1 MVTVKVL
8 QLNIWKNG
16 KGYFFKALG
25 KDHFAYGVPSF
36 KVGSIIDFE
45 EGTDLIN
52 KAKEAKRVKVQD
64 RVEAF
69 IDENKARSATIE
81 NTMGKSQI
89 ALQLARELTPSKD
102 SRENYWAN
110 KEAADRAKEPVITM
124 LSCISS
130 ACVLFQGAGRTEP
143 GEIVSYAEAFFAAAM
158 RKKGASP

>member
-25 KDHFAYGVPSF
+25 KDHFAYGVPAF

-45 EGTDLIN
+45 EGDAFLN
-52 KAKEAKRVKVQD
+52 KAKEAKRIKVQD

-69 IDENKARSATIE
+69 VDEDKARSAPI
-81 NTMGKSQI
+81 Q
-89 ALQLARELTPSKD
+89 PSKD

-130 ACVLFQGAGRTEP
+130 ACVLFANCANMQTP
-143 GEIVSYAEAFFAAAM
+143 DKDILSTAEAFYQAAM
-158 RKKGASP
+158 KKKVQP